1 MLTLRRY
8 LNPHFYRVPP
18 PMIGG
23 FGEDWGWNARG
34 VYYRHHQSPE
44 WVTGDHSLWIPSTAG
59 VDWDHRQEE
68 ERRSR
73 AQTMIKHTIANEKWR
88 KGEYAWEADAWTD
101 VFGYMRDDPAIAA

>member
-1 MLTLRRY
+1 
-8 LNPHFYRVPP
+8 
-18 PMIGG
+18 MIGG

-68 ERRSR
+68 ERLSR